1 VTGGTETHGQV
12 HQRRARGRRRCRRR
26 SGTVLAAQLPRGP
39 PAAGHGGEDQA
50 VRLHP
55 PGLRGHQP
63 VPRLPGHPTII
74 VSFANAQSTAW
85 VGLSNYTDLLGQR
98 EFRDTLF
105 NTLLWIT
112 IAPTFVVI
120 LGLLVAVL
128 ADRLSGRGEKFS
140 KTIVFLPMAISG
152 VASAAIWRFVYEVRP
167 AGTTQIGLQNAIV
180 TSLGFDPVSWLQ
192 QDTAKLNTLMLM
204 VILIWA
210 QVGFAMVLLSAAIK
224 GVPDETLEAAR
235 IDGANDRQAFFRIV
249 IPQIWGTVVTVF
261 ITVLIGVM
269 KIFDVVYV
277 MTGGNFNTN
286 VVAVRFFQEL
296 ITNGNQGRASAIV
309 VMLMI
314 AIIPIMI
321 YQVRNYRAEEAA
333 R

>member
-1 VTGGTETHGQV
+1 MI
-12 HQRRARGRRRCRRR
+12 RILNAIIA
-26 SGTVLAAQLPRGP
+26 VLAGV
-39 PAAGHGGEDQA
+39 GG
-50 VRLHP
+50 
-55 PGLRGHQP
+55 GL
-63 VPRLPGHPTII
+63 VLFWLLNFLVDRLPERLGDRVRPYAYVLPAFAVIGLFLIYPAVQTIFN
-74 VSFANAQSTAW
+74 SFANAQSTAL
-85 VGLSNYTDLLGQR
+85 VGFDNYTDLLGQR
-98 EFRDTLF
+98 DFQTTLI

-112 IAPTFVVI
+112 IAPASVVA

-128 ADRLSGRGEKFS
+128 ADRLSPSGEKLS
-140 KTIVFLPMAISG
+140 KTLIFLPMAISG

-167 AGTTQIGLQNAIV
+167 QGTTQIGLQNAIV
-180 TSLGFDPVSWLQ
+180 TALGFDPIAWLQ
-192 QDTAKLNTLMLM
+192 VDTAKLNSLLLM
-204 VILIWA
+204 VILVWG

-224 GVPDETLEAAR
+224 SVPEETLEAAR
-235 IDGANDRQAFFRIV
+235 IDGANERQTFFRV
-249 IPQIWGTVVTVF
+249 VVPQIWGTVVTVF
-261 ITVLIGVM
+261 ITVVIGVM

-296 ITNGNQGRASAIV
+296 ITNGNAGRAAAIV

-321 YQVRNYRAEEAA
+321 YQVRHFRAEEAA